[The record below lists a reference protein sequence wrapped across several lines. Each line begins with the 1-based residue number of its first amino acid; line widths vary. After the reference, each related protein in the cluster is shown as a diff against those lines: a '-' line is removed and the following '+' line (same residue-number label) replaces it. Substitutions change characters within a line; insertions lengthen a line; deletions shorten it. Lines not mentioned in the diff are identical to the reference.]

1 MESSPWLIVIIT
13 LLFSAFFSGMEI
25 AFVSSN
31 KLKIELEKKRGIISA
46 RVFSFFLKN
55 QGSFISTML
64 VGNNIALVFFGL
76 YAAEVLEPIIQSWGI
91 NSSGLILLIQTVL
104 STALVL
110 ITAEFLP
117 KTFVQMN
124 PNGYLKYSSLPMVL
138 IYFLMYSPTYLVL
151 GMSTGILKLLK
162 VDSSNTE
169 KVFSKVDLEHYVQD
183 INDRIRDEQDFG
195 NEVQILQNALDF
207 DTVKARDCM
216 VPRTEIISVDV
227 EDDIDK
233 LMSKFIDT
241 GKSKIVVYREQ
252 IDNII
257 GYVHSFE
264 MFKSPQSIKQILLP
278 ITFVPEAIPGKELL
292 ETFTTKSATIA
303 VVVDE
308 YGGTA
313 GVVTIEDV
321 IEEIF
326 GEISGEFD
334 IEDNLFSKLDDHTFI
349 FDSKINLQDFY
360 RAINLKDSST
370 FEEIALEIETLGG
383 FIIEKI
389 KKIPRVGQVI
399 THDSYKFVIEIVDK
413 KRIKQV
419 KLILPKNK

>member
-1 MESSPWLIVIIT
+1 MPPDPSSSIFII
-13 LLFSAFFSGMEI
+13 LASLAASAFFSGMEI
-25 AFVSSN
+25 AYISSN
-31 KLKIELEKKRGIISA
+31 RLKIELDKSKGTINGRILSLFYKHESH
-46 RVFSFFLKN
+46 
-55 QGSFISTML
+55 FIAML
-64 VGNNIALVFFGL
+64 LLGNNIALVFFGL

-326 GEISGEFD
+326 GEIEDEHDQEDWLEEVISEDEYRFSARIDIDYLIEEYDLKITPGE
-334 IEDNLFSKLDDHTFI
+334 E
-349 FDSKINLQDFY
+349 Y
-360 RAINLKDSST
+360 
-370 FEEIALEIETLGG
+370 ETLGG
-383 FIIEKI
+383 LILHHLESIPEASTKIDIDDLTFDIEKVSDNRIEVVRII
-389 KKIPRVGQVI
+389 K
-399 THDSYKFVIEIVDK
+399 
-413 KRIKQV
+413 
-419 KLILPKNK
+419 